1 MRQLGVIGVEAAP
14 DATAFQEY
22 LRLFATG
29 LLESHCLV
37 IRALFRG
44 ALDDA
49 IQACILEDEETTTAA
64 QELFAYDGLVEE
76 VRVC

>member
-1 MRQLGVIGVEAAP
+1 MRQLGVIGAEAAP

-29 LLESHCLV
+29 LSESHCQA
-37 IRALFRG
+37 IRALFEG

-49 IQACILEDEETTTAA
+49 IQACILEDEEMAAPA
-64 QELFAYDGLVEE
+64 QELSVDDGVVER
-76 VRVC
+76 VRVF